1 MVSTHRAAGS
11 NPAGETL
18 YYQLLVVQLK
28 SMVKMYTKPSC
39 VQCDASHRKLEAEG
53 IKYEVIDLSE
63 NPEAIEEVKELG
75 YLQAPV
81 IVVDKD
87 NHWSGFRP
95 DKIEALA

>member
-28 SMVKMYTKPSC
+28 SMVKMYTKPKC
-39 VQCDASHRKLEAEG
+39 VQCNATYRKLEAEG

-63 NPEAIEEVKELG
+63 NPDAIEEIKELG

-81 IVVDKD
+81 VVVDKD